1 MKFKGTPNI
10 SGFVDFCS
18 YHANGEPIYLV
29 NGKIYASFDMLSMI
43 ECRYN
48 FLFSDSKK
56 ETEKAI
62 MENMYMFDVVETNQF
77 YYPNDNMF
85 SGNNSIKG
93 IKGNILT
100 LKKKYAR
107 GREK

>member
-1 MKFKGTPNI
+1 MLKGVPNI

-18 YHANGEPIYLV
+18 YHAKGEPIYFV
-29 NGKIYASFDMLSMI
+29 NGKLYAGFDMLAMI

-48 FLFSDSKK
+48 FLSPKSRE

-62 MENMYMFDVVETNQF
+62 MENMYMFDVEALSSF

-85 SGNNSIKG
+85 LGDNSMRKIKG
-93 IKGNILT
+93 LILT
-100 LKKKYAR
+100 LKEQYR
-107 GREK
+107 

>member
-1 MKFKGTPNI
+1 MKYKGTPNI

-18 YHANGEPIYLV
+18 YHANGKPIYFV
-29 NGKIYASFDMLSMI
+29 NGRLYAGFDMLAMI

-48 FLFSDSKK
+48 FLFPESKM

-62 MENMYMFDVVETNQF
+62 MENMYMFDVEETDKF

-85 SGNNSIKG
+85 SNPCPIK
-93 IKGNILT
+93 NINGWVLT
-100 LKKKYAR
+100 LKKRYK
-107 GREK
+107 